1 MNIFQKLF
9 SKNTDVIDTSQ
20 KLAEAMGSGYGTDAG
35 ITITPSTAMQI
46 STVFSCVKV
55 LAESVGMLPLNV
67 KHKTADGLQ
76 TADDYKLHQ
85 LLKFGVNDFQTAQ
98 EWKETVTAHLALRGN
113 HYSFINRIN
122 GVAHELLPLNPACV
136 TPKLHND
143 WSVTY
148 DVTYA
153 NGTKKTLGSDEILH
167 IRLFSLDG
175 LNGLS
180 PIAAAK
186 NSLGLA
192 KATEKHGAKLFA
204 NAAQP
209 SGGFST
215 DKELTD
221 KQYKR
226 LKEQL
231 EDHKGE
237 NVHKNLILEGGLSW
251 FQTTMTSD
259 DAQFLDTRKFQRTDI
274 CGIFRVPPHMIA
286 DLEKATFSNIE
297 QQGLEFVQH
306 TLMPYLLRI
315 EQRINKD
322 LIPKSERGE
331 YFAKF
336 NTNALLR
343 GDMKARA
350 EFYNKLMQTGAIS
363 PNEIR
368 KLEDMN
374 PREGGDIYL
383 TPMNMT
389 TNPEQDTKT
398 TSEKSTN
405 E

>member
-1 MNIFQKLF
+1 MNFFKKMF
-9 SKNTDVIDTSQ
+9 SKNTEILDTPQ
-20 KLAEAMGSGYGTDAG
+20 KLAEALGSGYSTDAG
-35 ITITPSTAMQI
+35 VNITASTAMQI
-46 STVFSCVKV
+46 STVFSCIKV
-55 LAESVGMLPLNV
+55 LAESVGMLPLNI
-67 KHKTADGLQ
+67 KLKTEQSLGD
-76 TADDYKLHQ
+76 ADDYKLHQ

-98 EWKETVTAHLALRGN
+98 EWKETVVAHLALRGN

-136 TPKLHND
+136 TPKLHDD

-148 DVTYA
+148 EVTYA
-153 NGTKKTLGSDEILH
+153 NGTQKTLGSDEVLH

-192 KATEKHGAKLFA
+192 KATEKHGSKLFA

-215 DKELTD
+215 EATLTD
-221 KQYKR
+221 DQYKR
-226 LKEQL
+226 LKGQL
-231 EDHKGE
+231 EDYKGE
-237 NVHKNLILEGGLSW
+237 DVHKNLILEGGLKW
-251 FQTTMTSD
+251 FQTSMTSD

-322 LIPKSERGE
+322 LIPVSDRGK

-350 EFYNKLMQTGAIS
+350 AFYKELMQSGAIS

-374 PREGGDIYL
+374 PRDGGNIYL

-389 TNPEQDTKT
+389 TNPA
-398 TSEKSTN
+398 SEKSTN

>member
-1 MNIFQKLF
+1 MSFLKNIFKKSASALDM
-9 SKNTDVIDTSQ
+9 SAKI
-20 KLAEAMGSGYGTDAG
+20 AEALGVGYGTDAG
-35 ITITPSTAMQI
+35 VNITPSSAMQI

-55 LAESVGMLPLNV
+55 LSESVGMLPLSV
-67 KHKTADGLQ
+67 KHKTADGLVD
-76 TADDYKLHQ
+76 ASNYKLHQ
-85 LLKFGVNDFQTAQ
+85 LLKYGPNNFQTAQ

-113 HYSFINRIN
+113 HYSYKNKVN
-122 GVAHELLPLNPACV
+122 GVTHELLPLDPESV
-136 TPKLHND
+136 QPKLKDD
-143 WSVTY
+143 WTVEYKVTFSS
-148 DVTYA
+148 
-153 NGTKKTLGSDEILH
+153 GKSEILSSDKILH

-180 PIAAAK
+180 PISAAK

-209 SGGFST
+209 SGGFATESP
-215 DKELTD
+215 LTD
-221 KQYKR
+221 VQYKR
-226 LKEQL
+226 LKNQL
-231 EDHKGE
+231 EDYKGE
-237 NVHKNLILEGGLSW
+237 NVHKNLILEGGLKW
-251 FQTTMTSD
+251 FQTTMSSD

-297 QQGLEFVQH
+297 HLGLEFVQH
-306 TLMPYLLRI
+306 TLMPYLNRI

-322 LIPKSERGE
+322 LISKADRGN

-350 EFYNKLMQTGAIS
+350 EFYGKMLQAGAIS

-368 KLEDMN
+368 KLEDLN
-374 PREGGDIYL
+374 PRKGGDIYL
-383 TPMNMT
+383 TPLNMT
-389 TNPEQDTKT
+389 TQPEKPAD
-398 TSEKSTN
+398 EK
-405 E
+405 

>member
-1 MNIFQKLF
+1 MFSFKNIFR
-9 SKNTDVIDTSQ
+9 KNTEAINTSE

-35 ITITPSTAMQI
+35 VTVTPTSAMQV
-46 STVFSCVKV
+46 STVYSCVKV

-67 KHKTADGLQ
+67 KHKTEDSLSD
-76 TADDYKLHQ
+76 ADDYKLHQ
-85 LLKFGVNDFQTAQ
+85 LLKFGVNDFQTSQ
-98 EWKETVTAHLALRGN
+98 EWKETVVAHLALRGN
-113 HYSFINRIN
+113 HYSFINRIK
-122 GVAHELLPLNPACV
+122 GVAYELLPLNPACV

-143 WSVTY
+143 WTVTY
-148 DVTYA
+148 NVTYA
-153 NGTKKTLGSDEILH
+153 NGETKTLDSSQILH

-186 NSLGLA
+186 NSIGLA

-215 DKELTD
+215 DATLTD
-221 KQYKR
+221 PQYER
-226 LKEQL
+226 LKDQL
-231 EDHKGE
+231 KDYKGD
-237 NVHKNLILEGGLSW
+237 NAHKNLILEGGLSW
-251 FQTTMTSD
+251 FQTTMSSD

-297 QQGLEFVQH
+297 HMGLEFVQH

-322 LIPKSERGE
+322 LIPKADRGK

-336 NTNALLR
+336 NANALMR
-343 GDMKARA
+343 GDMKSRS
-350 EFYNKLMQTGAIS
+350 EFYWKLLQAGSIC

-374 PREGGDIYL
+374 PRKGGDIYL

-389 TNPEQDTKT
+389 TNPTESSKGKT
-398 TSEKSTN
+398 TN